1 MLGKEK
7 SGATNHWPREHPG
20 EMLSTYICSAHSQKR
35 SDHTNTRQ
43 TIVYILE
50 RRKRASVRV
59 LSRSSD
65 PKFREPVPDLHPTCP
80 SQRRGV
86 FCISAGG
93 LWILWLQRSH
103 PVWVWYDVVSE
114 DSVYQTVRAHK
125 KDVNIQPTRHL
136 KQIRDGEW
144 FTVSDLHKEA
154 LGLIFD
160 WNFLS
165 KLKKKSDKSTLSSL
179 MSE

>member
-1 MLGKEK
+1 MTICWGKRR
-7 SGATNHWPREHPG
+7 AVPPT
-20 EMLSTYICSAHSQKR
+20 T
-35 SDHTNTRQ
+35 DHNNIQGKCCPHTSVLHILRNEAITQ
-43 TIVYILE
+43 TPIRWLFTSSKE
-50 RRKRASVRV
+50 EKRASVRV

-103 PVWVWYDVVSE
+103 PVWVWCDVVSE

-144 FTVSDLHKEA
+144 FTVSEWF
-154 LGLIFD
+154 LIYIK
-160 WNFLS
+160 
-165 KLKKKSDKSTLSSL
+165 KL
-179 MSE
+179 